1 MIVGRGALGTITK
14 RNFLGSK
21 LLFAFHL
28 REKKTLL
35 AAEPQQGSNLVKK
48 ILLVI
53 GSICKTFT
61 NQLLLAGFES
71 WLGFLQLFLGWTSLL
86 LLELGVF
93 AASNQA
99 GPASSPPCQPWLCAL
114 PFSFRHF
121 CPFPMDRISNPIFS
135 TNSSSSASFP
145 DILSFSWAFLLS
157 SQLTPNLLH
166 LFKKLAS
173 SLRYFLKTIFFFFF

>member
-28 REKKTLL
+28 WEKKTLL

-48 ILLVI
+48 IVLII

-61 NQLLLAGFES
+61 NQLLLAGSES
-71 WLGFLQLFLGWTSLL
+71 LLGFLQLFLGWPSLL

-99 GPASSPPCQPWLCAL
+99 GPGSSPPCQLWLCAL
-114 PFSFRHF
+114 PFSFHHF
-121 CPFPMDRISNPIFS
+121 CPFPMDRIPNPTFS
-135 TNSSSSASFP
+135 TNSSSWASFP
-145 DILSFSWAFLLS
+145 DILSFSWAFLRS

-166 LFKKLAS
+166 LLDIFLIKTKIFKKKEIL
-173 SLRYFLKTIFFFFF
+173 

>member
-48 ILLVI
+48 ILLII

-114 PFSFRHF
+114 LISSF
-121 CPFPMDRISNPIFS
+121 
-135 TNSSSSASFP
+135 
-145 DILSFSWAFLLS
+145 LSFSYGQNLKSHLFHQQQLLS
-157 SQLTPNLLH
+157 IIPRYFILLLGIPSFLTAHSKPS
-166 LFKKLAS
+166 S
-173 SLRYFLKTIFFFFF
+173 SL